1 MSPRLLPLKRSISV
15 MSLFPSARKRTPTSL
30 MRRAFLMT
38 VRALILVRL
47 APRHD
52 PFESRPLKPFI
63 PVADLNRSWDEA
75 GTQGLS
81 RAPTP
86 GPGFWLRGV
95 DRHSSAARLG
105 SLLAIHRGNRPLQ
118 RPRLFTRQPP
128 LSEMGVRQ
136 QGRVKRFSRKR
147 DGSSPWSPPLD
158 ATRFRPCH
166 LPEMASG
173 RRRLPQQSGVSGSSC
188 LPYSF
193 YEDWMA
199 FVRELPDEIQTHP
212 EPGLPP
218 REARFARQ
226 ETRLIQ

>member
-1 MSPRLLPLKRSISV
+1 MGSPARRGSASHEEVAHALPADAALVEFVFFQPLNFGAIPTRGEQTWGPARYLAFV
-15 MSLFPSARKRTPTSL
+15 PPS
-30 MRRAFLMT
+30 RRPDAQ
-38 VRALILVRL
+38 
-47 APRHD
+47 
-52 PFESRPLKPFI
+52 S
-63 PVADLNRSWDEA
+63 
-75 GTQGLS
+75 LS
-81 RAPTP
+81 RAATP

-95 DRHSSAARLG
+95 DCHSSAARLG

-158 ATRFRPCH
+158 AARFRPCH

-173 RRRLPQQSGVSGSSC
+173 RRRLLQQSGVSGSSC
-188 LPYSF
+188 LPHSF

-199 FVRELPDEIQTHP
+199 FVRDLPDEIQTHS

-218 REARFARQ
+218 PEARFARQ

>member
-1 MSPRLLPLKRSISV
+1 MRQDLIDFPTNHHIPAQEDRDQHLWGPCCTSHSSSKPLP
-15 MSLFPSARKRTPTSL
+15 RKRIPTSL

-38 VRALILVRL
+38 VRALILVRP

-75 GTQGLS
+75 GTQGFS
-81 RAPTP
+81 RAVTP

-95 DRHSSAARLG
+95 DYHSLAARLG

-136 QGRVKRFSRKR
+136 EGRVKRFSRKR
-147 DGSSPWSPPLD
+147 DGSSP
-158 ATRFRPCH
+158 
-166 LPEMASG
+166 
-173 RRRLPQQSGVSGSSC
+173 
-188 LPYSF
+188 
-193 YEDWMA
+193 
-199 FVRELPDEIQTHP
+199 
-212 EPGLPP
+212 
-218 REARFARQ
+218 
-226 ETRLIQ
+226 

>member
-81 RAPTP
+81 RAATP

-95 DRHSSAARLG
+95 DRYSSSARLG

-118 RPRLFTRQPP
+118 RPRLFGSWAEIGKAPLTRKPN
-128 LSEMGVRQ
+128 
-136 QGRVKRFSRKR
+136 
-147 DGSSPWSPPLD
+147 
-158 ATRFRPCH
+158 RPVH
-166 LPEMASG
+166 KELE
-173 RRRLPQQSGVSGSSC
+173 RRAAPSITILGP
-188 LPYSF
+188 
-193 YEDWMA
+193 
-199 FVRELPDEIQTHP
+199 
-212 EPGLPP
+212 
-218 REARFARQ
+218 
-226 ETRLIQ
+226 